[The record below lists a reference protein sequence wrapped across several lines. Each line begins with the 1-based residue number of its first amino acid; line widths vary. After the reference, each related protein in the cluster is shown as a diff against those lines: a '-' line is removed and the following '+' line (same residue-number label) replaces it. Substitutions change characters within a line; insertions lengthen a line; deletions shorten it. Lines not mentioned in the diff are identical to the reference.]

1 LNNQLKFSG
10 FKEGNNAENI
20 VEEIKR
26 DIKSERNIIEMDWL
40 QEFSINLFVR
50 NILTIRLH
58 SAHNDRQSI
67 TRSILNAWHNSSQ

>member
-1 LNNQLKFSG
+1 MNNQLKFSG

-50 NILTIRLH
+50 NIRKIRL
-58 SAHNDRQSI
+58 
-67 TRSILNAWHNSSQ
+67 